1 MIHYSDTERNDAVNV
16 SQAIKLIR
24 KNELDQARLILQEV
38 INHSPE
44 DYMYSFE
51 ENNQLFMK
59 FWDHEEFELYTADQQ
74 DKQQEPKVVW
84 LKSAY
89 PPAYYYLAAMD
100 IEKGDYESAI
110 TYLDTCLTLE
120 PDQPLSYC
128 EMALVYSGMGQHEQ
142 AIALYGKGLKAR
154 PQITKAAR
162 ARALRGLGGE
172 LIAIEELEFA
182 EKYLQES
189 LIYEPD
195 NQTAVEK
202 LQYLYQ
208 LNSTGPAG
216 TTDPDKPLTNNPQNK
231 CGYCGKE
238 LDAQGAG
245 AGSTLNIEDTVVQLC
260 DNCAKISDVEVILLL
275 DVLNE
280 KFENH
285 FQHGELAEALAV
297 SQRALAIA
305 EQNFGANHPE
315 VALVLNNLA
324 LIDKKMG
331 RYAEAEPLYKRALE
345 IFEEAVGPKHPD
357 VAIAMSNLAELYR
370 LQGKT
375 AQVEPLLKQALDIKQ
390 KALGPEHPSVGIAN
404 NSLAAFYVSQN
415 KFDEATP
422 LYEQAMK
429 IIYNAYGPAHPLF
442 AKTVTNVAELYSAQ
456 KKYDEAEQLF
466 KMSLEVKEETL
477 GPDHPDVIRSLN
489 GLAKLYQAQGKYAE
503 AEELYARV
511 LDVFKKTMEPNHPQ
525 FAEYLSNL
533 ASLYEAQDKYAE
545 AEVLYRQALEIF
557 DATLEPAHHHL
568 EQTLHRLVEICQKQ
582 ERYAEAE
589 TFKNRLQ
596 GFNRQH

>member
-1 MIHYSDTERNDAVNV
+1 MMHYSDTERNDAVNV
-16 SQAIKLIR
+16 SQAIKLIK
-24 KNELDQARLILQEV
+24 KNELDQARRILQEV
-38 INHSPE
+38 ISHTPE
-44 DYMYSFE
+44 NYVYSFE
-51 ENNQLFMK
+51 ENQQLFMK
-59 FWDHEEFELYTADQQ
+59 FWDHDEFDLYTTDQP

-100 IEKGDYESAI
+100 IEAGNYESAI

-162 ARALRGLGGE
+162 ARALRGLGVE
-172 LIAIEELEFA
+172 LIAIQELEFA
-182 EKYLQES
+182 EQYLQES
-189 LIYEPD
+189 LVYEPD
-195 NQTAVEK
+195 NQTALEK

-208 LNSTGPAG
+208 LNSTGSAG
-216 TTDPDKPLTNNPQNK
+216 AADPNKPLTKNPQNK
-231 CGYCGKE
+231 CGYCGKDF
-238 LDAQGAG
+238 DAQAAG
-245 AGSTLNIEDTVVQLC
+245 AGSTLNIEDQAIHLC
-260 DNCAKISDVEVILLL
+260 ANCAKIENVEVILLL

-280 KFENH
+280 QFENH
-285 FQHGELAEALAV
+285 FQHGELTEALAV
-297 SQRALAIA
+297 SQRALEIA

-324 LIDKKMG
+324 LVDKKTG
-331 RYAEAEPLYKRALE
+331 RYAEAEPLYKRALA

-370 LQGKT
+370 LQGQT

-415 KFDEATP
+415 RFDEATP

-429 IIYNAYGPAHPLF
+429 IIYNAYGPTHPLF

-533 ASLYEAQDKYAE
+533 AGLYEAQDKYAE